1 MPQNQTLSLE
11 TITKA
16 KYSENKR
23 FFISLFLLFSYWQ
36 SPHNSIWVMLC
47 WQRML
52 TGKQWQHQSSSV
64 PTCRSENPLMLPGS
78 PCTLHGLNNL
88 NTAQGRS
95 VPPRKLLQRSV
106 CWNWVPP
113 FPRHPLVK
121 HGLTAQLSLGMQ
133 SSQVIPLQTIASLSC
148 HTWSCWCPPLLVHQH
163 TQKGGGNR
171 SELLPPQPQGILPTT
186 AGKGPWQPQTGQDTP
201 ASILEWGHTSG
212 WVCVKQS

>member
-113 FPRHPLVK
+113 FPRHPCLSETWSYSPALPWHAIQPSDSFADNCFTFLPHLELLVSTSPCPSA
-121 HGLTAQLSLGMQ
+121 HTEGRWQQEWTSSSPASGNPTHHCWERALTASDR
-133 SSQVIPLQTIASLSC
+133 T
-148 HTWSCWCPPLLVHQH
+148 
-163 TQKGGGNR
+163 
-171 SELLPPQPQGILPTT
+171 
-186 AGKGPWQPQTGQDTP
+186 
-201 ASILEWGHTSG
+201 GHTSLHPG
-212 WVCVKQS
+212 MGPHQWLSVC